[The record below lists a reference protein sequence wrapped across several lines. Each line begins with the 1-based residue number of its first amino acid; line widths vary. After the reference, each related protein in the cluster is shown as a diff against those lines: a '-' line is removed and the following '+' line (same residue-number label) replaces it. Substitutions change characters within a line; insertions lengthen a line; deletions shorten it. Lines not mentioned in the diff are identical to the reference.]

1 MNSSDLSGIRI
12 LVVED
17 DYYLATDAEKTL
29 TSAGAD
35 VLGPCGNEESG
46 LAIVAEEEIDCAV
59 LDVNL
64 GPGPSFRI
72 AHVMRE
78 RGIPFLFITGYDR
91 EAIPREFADIERLE
105 KPYVG
110 QHLLIAVGR
119 LVLEKRSR
127 PKR

>member
-1 MNSSDLSGIRI
+1 MNSSDLSGVRI

-17 DYYLATDAEKTL
+17 DYYLATEAEKTL

-35 VLGPCGNEESG
+35 VFGPCGDEESG
-46 LAIVAEEEIDCAV
+46 LALAEKEEIDCAI

-78 RGIPFLFITGYDR
+78 RGIPFLFVTGYDR
-91 EAIPREFADIERLE
+91 EAIPKEFADIARLE
-105 KPYVG
+105 KPYVSR
-110 QHLLIAVGR
+110 HLLNAVSR
-119 LVLEKRSR
+119 LV
-127 PKR
+127 

>member
-1 MNSSDLSGIRI
+1 MSGNDLSGIRI

-35 VLGPCGNEESG
+35 VFGPCGDEESG
-46 LAIVAEEEIDCAV
+46 LAVAEEEEIDCAI

-72 AHVMRE
+72 AHAMRE
-78 RGIPFLFITGYDR
+78 RGIPFLFVTGYDR
-91 EAIPREFADIERLE
+91 EAIPKEFSDVERLE

-110 QHLLIAVGR
+110 HHLLNAVGR
-119 LVLEKRSR
+119 LV
-127 PKR
+127 